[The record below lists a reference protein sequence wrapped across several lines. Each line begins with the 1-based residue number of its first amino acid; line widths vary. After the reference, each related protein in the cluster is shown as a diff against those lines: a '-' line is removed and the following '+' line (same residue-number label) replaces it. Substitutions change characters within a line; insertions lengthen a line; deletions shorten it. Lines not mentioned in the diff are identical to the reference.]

1 MIPIIVFLII
11 NLLQLVENFVV
22 QDCQSR
28 FASVGFGKKIR
39 HVSSGGEE
47 RLEEDYKRSDT
58 LDVVL
63 VVAIEESERQR

>member
-11 NLLQLVENFVV
+11 NLFVV